1 MSKRTYSSPTPGHP
15 KRFMKMPRAEKQQ
28 PRTVL
33 PELPSTVGLLLS
45 LKVHTRR
52 EWVTTPIQAPDA
64 PCWANAALSVF
75 QDVCAAYADARR

>member
-33 PELPSTVGLLLS
+33 PELPTCYEEALHRLVLAIDWNMENWGTTGQWKRAAIQEREE
-45 LKVHTRR
+45 LKQRR
-52 EWVTTPIQAPDA
+52 L
-64 PCWANAALSVF
+64 NALGF
-75 QDVCAAYADARR
+75 